1 MAATW
6 PSIIALGATKSAPAR
21 AWLTAVFAS
30 SSTEA
35 SLPIRPSRTPP
46 QCPWSVYSHRQ
57 TSDITTTS
65 GAALLIARTASW
77 TTPCSSYA
85 PWPSGS
91 LSTGSPKSITAGTP
105 SAASSSTSE
114 AASSIVRRKIPG
126 MEGIAE
132 SVRGSSRTNS
142 GCTRRPVS
150 TDVSRT
156 RARRAAVLLSRRA
169 RYRGRGRSA
178 MGSNLREAFDEAA
191 DSVFFCDGA
200 DSESEGTGGRRRD
213 WTDAHGLGLSDQTV
227 RHFLREEVNEVG
239 RRGRTR
245 EEYNVDPIRLPHE
258 VDVGRRRYRVVRIRL
273 DDCCAPPAQF
283 VRKAFPREAGPRQ
296 EDRSP
301 ADVAEGACDRIGQ
314 ELVRDHQDRQ
324 PLGLR
329 RCFGRRSHGRDVS
342 LEGGQVHAE
351 GSRPFDDGLDA
362 VGTGENHP
370 VQGPPEAKAAVQI
383 HIIFRRKEPNRRER
397 DRGPAFLPDRL
408 SDLLH

>member
-213 WTDAHGLGLSDQTV
+213 WTDAHGLG
-227 RHFLREEVNEVG
+227 
-239 RRGRTR
+239 
-245 EEYNVDPIRLPHE
+245 
-258 VDVGRRRYRVVRIRL
+258 
-273 DDCCAPPAQF
+273 
-283 VRKAFPREAGPRQ
+283 
-296 EDRSP
+296 
-301 ADVAEGACDRIGQ
+301 
-314 ELVRDHQDRQ
+314 RDHQDRQ

-329 RCFGRRSHGRDVS
+329 RCLGRRSHGRDVS

-362 VGTGENHP
+362 VGTGEDHP

-383 HIIFRRKEPNRRER
+383 HIIFRRNEPNRRER
-397 DRGPAFLPDRL
+397 NRVPAFLPDRL